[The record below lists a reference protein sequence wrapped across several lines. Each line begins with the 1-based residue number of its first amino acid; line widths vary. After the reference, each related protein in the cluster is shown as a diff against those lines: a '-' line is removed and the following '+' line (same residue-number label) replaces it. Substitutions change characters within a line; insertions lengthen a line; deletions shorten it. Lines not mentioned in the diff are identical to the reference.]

1 MQLPGQ
7 QGPSRFDRFPVGLVS
22 SVSILVL
29 GALAAVVLVFL
40 VPELLTIESSCVSA
54 QGWTRS
60 DGDQYFGTVLVL
72 GTFGWLGV
80 AVATIYASIAE
91 RRLAVLL
98 LPYAWFVAF
107 MTLALTIAVIVSP
120 APCAG

>member
-1 MQLPGQ
+1 M
-7 QGPSRFDRFPVGLVS
+7 
-22 SVSILVL
+22 LVL
-29 GALAAVVLVFL
+29 GVVAAGVIVDLI
-40 VPELLTIESSCVSA
+40 PRLLTIESSCISS

-60 DGDQYFGTVLVL
+60 DGDSYFGTVMVI

-80 AVATIYASIAE
+80 GVATIFASIAE

-98 LPYAWFVAF
+98 LPMAWFAAF
-107 MTLALTIAVIVSP
+107 VLLALTMAFVIGP